1 MGEGSITEQ
10 YLGCDTWFSGC
21 YDWCCLID
29 TPRVLL
35 LLLLLLLL
43 FIYLFIILCS
53 SIINL
58 F

>member
-35 LLLLLLLL
+35 LLLLL